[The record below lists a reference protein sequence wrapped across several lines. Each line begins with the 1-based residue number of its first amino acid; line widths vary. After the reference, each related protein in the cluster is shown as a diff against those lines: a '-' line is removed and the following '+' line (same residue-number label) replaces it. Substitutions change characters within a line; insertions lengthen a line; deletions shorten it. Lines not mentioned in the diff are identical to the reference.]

1 MCEDFFAR
9 YAGLK
14 ENAMPLSFYGGGG
27 LVLLEDSRQQA
38 GKHKNIAAYCK
49 RMGIELVRQKL
60 DVGDYMIPDGTISV
74 DTKQDI
80 MELCKDIMSSDHRRF
95 RDECIRAQKN
105 GIQLVI
111 LIEEYP
117 PYGKVDLWEVPRW
130 QSSNEWHRYGDPMT
144 LVDPKSLRKA
154 MITMMQK
161 YGVKFVF
168 CTRRQS
174 PARVIK
180 ILKGEKI

>member
-1 MCEDFFAR
+1 M
-9 YAGLK
+9 
-14 ENAMPLSFYGGGG
+14 
-27 LVLLEDSRQQA
+27 VLLEDSRQQA
-38 GKHKNIAAYCK
+38 GKHKNIEDYCRRK
-49 RMGIELVRQKL
+49 GITIVRKCL
-60 DVGDYMIPDGTISV
+60 STGDYMLSKDGETPSGNIAV
-74 DTKQDI
+74 DTKKDI
-80 MELCKDIMSSDHRRF
+80 LELCKDIMSSDHRRF
-95 RDECIRAQKN
+95 RDCCIRAKEQ

-111 LIEEYP
+111 LIEEFP
-117 PYGKVDLWEVPRW
+117 PYGKIDLWEVPRW

-144 LVDPKSLRKA
+144 LVDPKTLRKA

-161 YGVKFVF
+161 YGVQFSF